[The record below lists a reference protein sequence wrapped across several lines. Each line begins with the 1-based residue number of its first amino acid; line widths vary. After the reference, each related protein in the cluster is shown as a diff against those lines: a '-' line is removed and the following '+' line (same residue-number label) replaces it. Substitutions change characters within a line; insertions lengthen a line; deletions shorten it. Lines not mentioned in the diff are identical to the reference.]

1 MSVFLTIPVE
11 VVAGE
16 AVVAAS
22 LQVERGQVES
32 GMWVVL
38 LLEQV
43 VCHLVGDELGGGRFT
58 REKVVFKYA
67 LKLF

>member
-43 VCHLVGDELGGGRFT
+43 VCHLVGDELGGGGDSH
-58 REKVVFKYA
+58 EK
-67 LKLF
+67 KLYLNMP

>member
-43 VCHLVGDELGGGRFT
+43 VCHLVGDELGVRFT